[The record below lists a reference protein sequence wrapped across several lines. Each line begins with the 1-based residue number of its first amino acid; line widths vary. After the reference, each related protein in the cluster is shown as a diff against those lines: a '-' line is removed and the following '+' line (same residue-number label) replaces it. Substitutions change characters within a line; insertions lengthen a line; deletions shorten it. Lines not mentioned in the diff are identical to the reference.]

1 MVSIES
7 QARLAKLLLN
17 VSDGEKAVEVTR
29 QVLTE
34 QLDFDCY
41 KAFKRIDRET
51 KNYVD
56 SYNIVDFLK

>member
-41 KAFKRIDRET
+41 KAFKRIDRES

>member
-17 VSDGEKAVEVTR
+17 VSDGEKAVEIAR
-29 QVLTE
+29 QVLAE

-51 KNYVD
+51 KNFVD